1 MNVCLS
7 HIFAGYEGKAVLR
20 DFSLT
25 LPEQGTLA
33 ITGPS
38 GRGKTTLLRV
48 LAGLTPVMQGQ
59 VQGLQGKRISMVF
72 QEDRLLP
79 WHTALQNILDVMP
92 GKDRVANQAMA
103 MEWLRR
109 MELQE
114 IAGEYPGSL
123 SGGMQR
129 RVALARACAY
139 QGDLLL
145 LDEPFKG
152 LDLSLR
158 ARVARQVQ
166 QAARVILLVTH
177 DPREAELMGAEMVSL

>member
-1 MNVCLS
+1 MNVSLS

-92 GKDRVANQAMA
+92 GKDRAANQAMA

-114 IAGEYPGSL
+114 IAGE
-123 SGGMQR
+123 
-129 RVALARACAY
+129 
-139 QGDLLL
+139 
-145 LDEPFKG
+145 
-152 LDLSLR
+152 
-158 ARVARQVQ
+158 
-166 QAARVILLVTH
+166 
-177 DPREAELMGAEMVSL
+177 